1 MDTTTL
7 LAIDVGNTYTSF
19 GLFATDAEPGA
30 KPYAS
35 CRFCTPE
42 LMSSDECRLQL
53 RHAQELMGVQP
64 HAGLQDYAVALS
76 CVVPALSAAW
86 QEAIAQSEGRPM
98 VVGPGI
104 KTCMALRYDDPAEI
118 GADRLAQAVAARRS
132 YGAPCV
138 VVDCGTTL
146 NIEVVDASGAFAGG
160 VIAPGLVMGA
170 QAIRRQAAQL
180 PAVEL
185 VAPQHLIATSTRKA
199 MQAGVV
205 WGEVARIEGL
215 VERVFDELG
224 VTCPLVM
231 TGEKSH
237 ELAALI
243 GREIVVDATLSLR
256 GLFELWVLNRK
267 RKHA

>member
-19 GLFATDAEPGA
+19 GLFATDAEPGTE
-30 KPYAS
+30 PYAS

-53 RHAQELMGVQP
+53 RHAQELMGGVREGF
-64 HAGLQDYAVALS
+64 AAAMS
-76 CVVPALSAAW
+76 CVVPALTPAW
-86 QEAIAQSEGRPM
+86 QEAVDALCAGRPL

-104 KTCMALRYDDPAEI
+104 KTGMALRYDDPAEI